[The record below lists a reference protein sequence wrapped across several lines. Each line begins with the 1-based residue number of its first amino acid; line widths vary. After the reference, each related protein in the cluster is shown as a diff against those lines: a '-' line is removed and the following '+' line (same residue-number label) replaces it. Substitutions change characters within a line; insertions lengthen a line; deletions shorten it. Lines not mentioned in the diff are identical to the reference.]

1 MYEKWIIMWKRNES
15 HEKNHVKNESNEK
28 WMNHVKNIVEKM
40 SHVEINELWENKSQ
54 VKKMIHVEMTE
65 SYAKSYV
72 KNESNEK

>member
-1 MYEKWIIMWKRNES
+1 
-15 HEKNHVKNESNEK
+15 
-28 WMNHVKNIVEKM
+28 MNHVKNIVEKM